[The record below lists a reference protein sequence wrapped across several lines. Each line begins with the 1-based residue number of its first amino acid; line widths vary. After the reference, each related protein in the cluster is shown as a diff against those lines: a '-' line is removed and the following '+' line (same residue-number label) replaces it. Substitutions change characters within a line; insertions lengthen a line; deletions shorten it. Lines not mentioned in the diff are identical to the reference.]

1 MLISIKIYCRGQDI
15 FLVYITLFLEKRQG
29 GILKGLMVFSFYLHI
44 VSSTGL
50 NVSLTDTVFGKE
62 LESLVGIGD
71 LLVTKSGD
79 CANFA
84 MQVQFMSLPGDLP
97 EMMVRFDQWP
107 CPSLSFG

>member
-1 MLISIKIYCRGQDI
+1 
-15 FLVYITLFLEKRQG
+15 
-29 GILKGLMVFSFYLHI
+29 MVFSFNLHI

-97 EMMVRFDQWP
+97 EMMVRF
-107 CPSLSFG
+107 SFNSFLTSGIVHPYRFGESMCSFRGF